1 MDKEILALGD
11 VENEKK
17 KNYWSKIP
25 VPLTDVDI
33 ENILVSNE
41 VSFGKKNYKYF
52 ISYLLNNDKVRT
64 LHIMLPK
71 KKVNV
76 KSYNGQTKLMY
87 FLIEDDDY

>member
-17 KNYWSKIP
+17 KKKKKKKNYWNKIP
-25 VPLTDVDI
+25 VSFTDVDI
-33 ENILVSNE
+33 ENMLVSNE

-64 LHIMLPK
+64 IIR
-71 KKVNV
+71 
-76 KSYNGQTKLMY
+76 T
-87 FLIEDDDY
+87 

>member
-1 MDKEILALGD
+1 MGKEILALGD

-71 KKVNV
+71 KR
-76 KSYNGQTKLMY
+76 SM
-87 FLIEDDDY
+87 